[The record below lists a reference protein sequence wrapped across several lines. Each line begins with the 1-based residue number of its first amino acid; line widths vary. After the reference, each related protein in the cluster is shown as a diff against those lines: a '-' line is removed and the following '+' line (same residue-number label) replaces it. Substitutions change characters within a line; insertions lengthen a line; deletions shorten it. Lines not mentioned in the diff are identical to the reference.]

1 MVLSLMLLNSSCEGV
16 LEDIGLK
23 DVKIIEG
30 SCTITLSDGSIV
42 TSEGLEIMLKTETIT
57 YRDEEG
63 KLWSFFKND
72 YQSYSCQ

>member
-1 MVLSLMLLNSSCEGV
+1 MVLFLMFLVSSCEGV

-30 SCTITLSDGSIV
+30 SCTITLIDGSTV
-42 TSEGLEIMLKTETIT
+42 SSEGLEIMLKTETIT

-63 KLWSFFKND
+63 KLWSLFKD
-72 YQSYSCQ
+72 EYQSYSCQ

>member
-1 MVLSLMLLNSSCEGV
+1 MLLNSSCEGV

-30 SCTITLSDGSIV
+30 SCTITLTDGRTV
-42 TSEGLEIMLKTETIT
+42 TSDGLEIMLKTETIT

-63 KLWSFFKND
+63 KLWSLFKND